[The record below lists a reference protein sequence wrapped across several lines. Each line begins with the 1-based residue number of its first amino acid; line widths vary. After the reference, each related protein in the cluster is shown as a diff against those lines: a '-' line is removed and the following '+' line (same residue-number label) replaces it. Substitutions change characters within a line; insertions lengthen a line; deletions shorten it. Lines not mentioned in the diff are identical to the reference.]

1 MLDISICSVRSMEC
15 STSTIVVLLKL
26 ITSTLN
32 TQICKLKKPKK
43 KKKTYEKFLQMNN
56 GGVLTK
62 IFPHCSICKICKI
75 FSKKISFI
83 YFNMIKQLPTLTEG
97 SVDHVYT
104 FAFLRLLFFR
114 MLVFGSTK
122 PLFLVQ
128 CSYIVNGIA

>member
-1 MLDISICSVRSMEC
+1 MNSGGVAFYMRLNKDISP
-15 STSTIVVLLKL
+15 LLR
-26 ITSTLN
+26 
-32 TQICKLKKPKK
+32 
-43 KKKTYEKFLQMNN
+43 M
-56 GGVLTK
+56 
-62 IFPHCSICKICKI
+62 KICKI
-75 FSKKISFI
+75 VSKKISFI